1 MKSETPTQQSIPKNK
16 ACILYTVMFVI
27 VFFSSCF
34 LMSGGDDG
42 SEPVAEDGSL
52 IMNSDLSSKETI
64 IPYSGAMITGMSDG
78 DGYSLTGNTGTDA
91 GDYVAIAT
99 LDDPVNTTWPDGT
112 TEPKTINWTISKAPL
127 VIKVKDCSI
136 STGEDIPSFKL
147 SYQGF
152 VFGDNVSSLE
162 GVAVFDCEYEL
173 NSPIGDYII
182 SVSGLTSSN
191 YEISFIDGTLDVT
204 KKIISMP
211 VVCTDLTYNR
221 YEQIGVDSG
230 EGYVLTRNPVGLNAG
245 EYSATATLIDTEV
258 TEWSDGTIEPKTFDW
273 VIAKASLTVTAD
285 NKNVTVGNDIP
296 LFTISYRGLMTG
308 DSVSSSIEGIATYEC
323 EYDVLSPVGDYTIC
337 VSGLTSCNY
346 EIEFVNGNLSVSQ
359 KIITSP
365 HFNSGLFY
373 IGFEQIGVENGEG
386 YTLTGDS
393 SGLNAGTYSA
403 TVTLD
408 DPANTVWSDGTTE
421 PKTLSWTIAKAKL
434 TAKYSGESIVF
445 GTLPSLVVAVEGF
458 VPGEGPGTSLG
469 YSAPLL
475 LSNETNAGTYTLV
488 PEGGLSYNYEF
499 EYIGGTLLI
508 SKKVIQIPVANTGL
522 VYNGTE
528 QIGVPESD
536 GYMLSG
542 SIGTIAGSY
551 RALAALT
558 DESITSWPDG
568 GEGREEIIWSIAPKR
583 IDDGMIYAPD
593 QEYTGYAIEPVS
605 VTDGNKQL
613 VEGRD
618 YVISYADNV
627 RAGSAAAAVTGTGNY
642 TGTVPVAFDIL
653 MRYLVSFDLNGFEG
667 TVPGPQSV
675 LGGTMLDLENVT
687 APLRPGYRF
696 CGWSTTPWGS
706 AVSEYSAF
714 YDATLYAA
722 WALNVYDSMPHGEIY
737 DIISQNEEPA
747 VQIRGASAGGA
758 LDNLFFERLADTGK
772 TFTLSVLGENDIAA
786 YSWLFDGEYRQ
797 GAGTFVPAIR
807 ESVPDFDL
815 ERLIDSSNCEN
826 PLVLNFSARGV
837 LPICATVTYSLDG
850 AYEDGTRLSVFYY
863 DEGAGMLGE
872 RQTATVTDGAVSF
885 AVSHCS
891 RYVIAEETPSGIHGG
906 VIGPYVVAAI
916 VAIAFVDIFAVYVF
930 FVRRR

>member
-1 MKSETPTQQSIPKNK
+1 
-16 ACILYTVMFVI
+16 
-27 VFFSSCF
+27 
-34 LMSGGDDG
+34 
-42 SEPVAEDGSL
+42 
-52 IMNSDLSSKETI
+52 
-64 IPYSGAMITGMSDG
+64 G

-112 TEPKTINWTISKAPL
+112 TEPKTINWSISPKNLTNQMFSPIEFTIYTGNPISPTVL
-127 VIKVKDCSI
+127 VKDGNITLRS
-136 STGEDIPSFKL
+136 DK
-147 SYQGF
+147 
-152 VFGDNVSSLE
+152 
-162 GVAVFDCEYEL
+162 
-173 NSPIGDYII
+173 DYII
-182 SVSGLTSSN
+182 SYMDNTNAGVAKAIITGIGN
-191 YEISFIDGTLDVT
+191 YTGTIEKSFNISPLDVEVPT
-204 KKIISMP
+204 PCIG
-211 VVCTDLTYNR
+211 LTYNGTEQMGIPDGER
-221 YEQIGVDSG
+221 YTLIGDKIG
-230 EGYVLTRNPVGLNAG
+230 INAG
-245 EYSATATLIDTEV
+245 SYIVSVSLIDPINTLWDDGTMEEKTINWSINAKKLTKTMVSQIENYEFSGNEATPIIEV
-258 TEWSDGTIEPKTFDW
+258 CVNEEILIPNADYSFSYTDNINSGIAKVIITGIGNYSGTIEKTFN
-273 VIAKASLTVTAD
+273 IFSKEILLSTI
-285 NKNVTVGNDIP
+285 NKELIYN
-296 LFTISYRGLMTG
+296 
-308 DSVSSSIEGIATYEC
+308 
-323 EYDVLSPVGDYTIC
+323 
-337 VSGLTSCNY
+337 
-346 EIEFVNGNLSVSQ
+346 
-359 KIITSP
+359 
-365 HFNSGLFY
+365 
-373 IGFEQIGVENGEG
+373 GFEQIGVENGEG
-386 YTLTGDS
+386 YTLTGDL

-885 AVSHCS
+885 TVSHCS